1 MLSLLLDVFFPP
13 FCAVL
18 FSLVL
23 GFSEPDNVYL
33 SFFSYINEMTCSS
46 PELFEKKSTIYIFLN
61 SLCAANT
68 SPCNYIFFIC
78 SFQMSIRMSALEFY
92 CNRPTLVALIEF
104 GFDLSTVNSVP
115 RNSPDMAPATQI
127 VKPSDKEDGAST
139 IVKGLLGYGKRRTI
153 FNIKMDVDRV
163 SMFLNKED
171 GSQLAMFVQEKFLFD
186 LKVSLMY

>member
-1 MLSLLLDVFFPP
+1 
-13 FCAVL
+13 
-18 FSLVL
+18 
-23 GFSEPDNVYL
+23 
-33 SFFSYINEMTCSS
+33 
-46 PELFEKKSTIYIFLN
+46 
-61 SLCAANT
+61 
-68 SPCNYIFFIC
+68 
-78 SFQMSIRMSALEFY
+78 MSALEFY

-115 RNSPDMAPATQI
+115 RISPDMAPATQI
-127 VKPSDKEDGAST
+127 VKSSDKEDGAST